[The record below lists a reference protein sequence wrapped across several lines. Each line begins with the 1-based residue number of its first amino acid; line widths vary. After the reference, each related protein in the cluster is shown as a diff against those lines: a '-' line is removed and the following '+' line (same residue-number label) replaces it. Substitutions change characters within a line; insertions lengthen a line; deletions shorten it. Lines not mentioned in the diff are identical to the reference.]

1 MPNQNS
7 TGLQDASKLA
17 DHPRIVGWI
26 IEEPKRREE
35 IYDAIEAIG
44 PHRRKFAHVRAS
56 VVKRWTCT
64 SLQRS
69 SQQLSGIIDAVYA
82 KPCFGEQVRMAPL
95 PTWRIEDARA
105 NRKSEHVDNAR
116 SLGPIPLRCEN
127 RRVLE
132 KVVRIEIAFPPLR
145 LSTQKNTGSRYA
157 PKTSSIAA
165 RIS

>member
-1 MPNQNS
+1 MPDQNS

-26 IEEPKRREE
+26 VKEPKRREE
-35 IYDAIEAIG
+35 IYDAIEASG
-44 PHRRKFAHVRAS
+44 PHRRKLAHVRPS
-56 VVKRWTCT
+56 VVKRWAATA
-64 SLQRS
+64 LKRS

-82 KPCFGEQVRMAPL
+82 KACFGEQVRMAPL

-105 NRKSEHVDNAR
+105 NGKSEHVDDAR
-116 SLGPIPLRCEN
+116 GLGSIPLRGED

>member
-1 MPNQNS
+1 
-7 TGLQDASKLA
+7 
-17 DHPRIVGWI
+17 
-26 IEEPKRREE
+26 
-35 IYDAIEAIG
+35 
-44 PHRRKFAHVRAS
+44 
-56 VVKRWTCT
+56 
-64 SLQRS
+64 
-69 SQQLSGIIDAVYA
+69 
-82 KPCFGEQVRMAPL
+82 VRMAPL